1 MQTSGVFRLQEMKR
15 ERQNEQMKIYLFVL
29 IMYLLIFWIGL
40 LGCSLFWVFVIAF
53 ATFSLWKR
61 KVFSLT
67 ERYIKEKETI
77 LHRKKALR
85 QSETCE
91 WLNFIVNRWLE
102 ANVYALYFIK
112 TIILHLNKTLVLLNI
127 LTL

>member
-53 ATFSLWKR
+53 VTFSMWKR

-91 WLNFIVNRWLE
+91 WLNFIVNRW
-102 ANVYALYFIK
+102 
-112 TIILHLNKTLVLLNI
+112 
-127 LTL
+127 